1 MLTTR
6 YIGLRVLFLE
16 LMVSKTRTPMPT
28 RENIVLLWSSNGDA
42 DPEWEFFL
50 DYAAYCVAAPDEITS
65 VVESVKPSNFGCFE
79 GSLCLS
85 DRLSNWI
92 SK

>member
-6 YIGLRVLFLE
+6 YIGLRVLFSE
-16 LMVSKTRTPMPT
+16 LLASKTGIQKPT
-28 RENIVLLWSSNGDA
+28 REDIALLWNSNSDA
-42 DPEWEFFL
+42 DREWHFVR
-50 DYAAYCVAAPDEITS
+50 DYAAYCVTAPDEITH
-65 VVESVKPSNFGCFE
+65 VVESVKPSDFGGFE
-79 GSLCLS
+79 GGLCLS